1 MEHVRDLALI
11 DASIG
16 MDPSTFMS
24 GASAMIAKTHRL
36 VHLTLLPNSKK
47 IEWIAI
53 LAENAAKLS
62 HLHSLTISSEFP
74 LELPPPDEVARR
86 PS

>member
-24 GASAMIAKTHRL
+24 GASAMICKTHRL
-36 VHLTLLPNSKK
+36 VQVTLLPNIKNN
-47 IEWIAI
+47 EWIPI
-53 LAENAAKLS
+53 FAENAGKLS